1 MTFQLDLALQIEHSQ
16 KLTPYYLLQN
26 DAVLYFESYWK
37 QETVADINFLNHSFI
52 IAQEEFPKLNVGIY
66 SN

>member
-37 QETVADINFLNHSFI
+37 QENVAADINFLYHSFI
-52 IAQEEFPKLNVGIY
+52 IAQEEFPKLNVYI
-66 SN
+66 